1 VTRRPEPHRMQ
12 LDGTEVVVL
21 SPDAFERLDA
31 LRRQVGAHSN
41 RARALQQQL
50 TAATATLEE
59 IREAVEQD
67 GCAAEPGHAGDSCIR
82 ETIMAILAAH
92 TGPKHGWNLVPRA

>member
-1 VTRRPEPHRMQ
+1 VTWRPEPRRMQ

-21 SPDAFERLDA
+21 SSDAFERLDA

-50 TAATATLEE
+50 TAATAILEE
-59 IREAVEQD
+59 IGEAVEQA
-67 GCAAEPGHAGDSCIR
+67 GCTAESGHPGDSCLR
-82 ETIMAILAAH
+82 ETILTILTAH
-92 TGPKHGWNLVPRA
+92 MGPKHGWTLVPRT

>member
-1 VTRRPEPHRMQ
+1 VTRRPEPHRMR

-21 SPDAFERLDA
+21 SADAFERLDA

-59 IREAVEQD
+59 IRHAVEQD
-67 GCAAEPGHAGDSCIR
+67 GCAAETGNADDSCVR
-82 ETIMAILAAH
+82 ETILAILAAH
-92 TGPKHGWNLVPRA
+92 AGRKQGWNLVPRT

>member
-1 VTRRPEPHRMQ
+1 MR

-21 SPDAFERLDA
+21 SADAFERLDA

-50 TAATATLEE
+50 TAASATLEE
-59 IREAVEQD
+59 IRHAVEQD
-67 GCAAEPGHAGDSCIR
+67 GCAAELGNAGDSSIR
-82 ETIMAILAAH
+82 ETILAILAARA
-92 TGPKHGWNLVPRA
+92 GRKQGWSLVPRT